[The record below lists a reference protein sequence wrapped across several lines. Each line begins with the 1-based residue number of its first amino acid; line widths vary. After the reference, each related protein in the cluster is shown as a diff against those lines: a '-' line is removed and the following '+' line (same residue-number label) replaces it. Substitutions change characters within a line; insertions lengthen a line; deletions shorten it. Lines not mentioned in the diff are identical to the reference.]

1 LKRFLLIFAAIFVV
15 LAAVFIADHKLW
27 FIDDRNHPDGVFLA
41 EEFAAAQAA
50 GRPQVNVIPVAGGGW
65 LALCLVGPGE
75 NPQRTLVHFSRKNRI
90 QTATIQRIR
99 SWFYVGSVP
108 EGEMALVFV
117 SASYTIRSRRL
128 LNYTG
133 NQQFKSAC
141 ALRNQAG
148 LRWRVTM

>member
-1 LKRFLLIFAAIFVV
+1 VKRYFCILSAIIFVIGV
-15 LAAVFIADHKLW
+15 LFIIDRRLW

-41 EEFAAAQAA
+41 EEFAAAQSA
-50 GRPQVNVIPVAGGGW
+50 GRSQVNVIPVAGGGW

-99 SWFYVGSVP
+99 SWLYVGSIP

-128 LNYTG
+128 PNYTG

>member
-1 LKRFLLIFAAIFVV
+1 VKRYFYILSAIIFVISV
-15 LAAVFIADHKLW
+15 LFIIDRSLW

-41 EEFAAAQAA
+41 EEFAAAQSA
-50 GRPQVNVIPVAGGGW
+50 GRSQVNVIPVAGGGW

-128 LNYTG
+128 PNYTG